1 MGLVAKHATGFIL
14 FAIAANS
21 SAPYLVG
28 NGKRLSKRILTG
40 RHPPPLPLAPGQ
52 FLRPPC
58 TAWGPYCF
66 ALQTCPP
73 FCPPRSAR
81 PVDNSAIYALSDS
94 KVMRPSSHQAGT
106 LRSKAGPETEKRS
119 GYRRNAGS
127 PNGQATRRKTG
138 NAVKM
143 VGTKKT
149 NIECGIT
156 QVMQRRIGYPRYQGE
171 PRKPP
176 GDIGEPDVRQ
186 RKKWPLWSRTS
197 KLRRSGRW

>member
-1 MGLVAKHATGFIL
+1 LQNTQPAL
-14 FAIAANS
+14 FFSQLQQIHRPPIWLLTASDCRNAYW
-21 SAPYLVG
+21 PGGTLL
-28 NGKRLSKRILTG
+28 LS
-40 RHPPPLPLAPGQ
+40 PLAPGQ

-58 TAWGPYCF
+58 TAWGPYRF
-66 ALQTCPP
+66 VLQTCPP
-73 FCPPRSAR
+73 FCPPRSVR
-81 PVDNSAIYALSDS
+81 PVDNSAKHAWSDS